1 MRSSGTSN
9 DHQTRW
15 SLARREDGTALV
27 EFALVLPLLVL
38 LTFGILEFGRA
49 INYWIDANHLANVAA
64 RWAAV
69 DTNPGTDGGES
80 LQAWI
85 HDQGDTAE
93 MRGAEQVCIDFPDG
107 SAEVGDPVEATVTVQ
122 FDWMPLIGDTLGV
135 TSTQLKGTAMMRL
148 ERPPSTYDDEC
159 YSV

>member
-1 MRSSGTSN
+1 MPSGTSN
-9 DHQTRW
+9 ARPTKW
-15 SLARREDGTALV
+15 SLARRENGAAMV

-38 LTFGILEFGRA
+38 FIFGIVEFGRA
-49 INYWIDANHLANVAA
+49 FNYWLDANHLANVAA

-69 DTNPGTDGGES
+69 DTNPGADGGQS

-93 MRGAEQVCIDFPDG
+93 MRGAEKVCIDFPDG
-107 SAEVGDPVEATVTVQ
+107 SAEVGEPVEAKVTVQ
-122 FDWMPLIGDTLGV
+122 FDWMPLLDTALGV
-135 TSTQLKGTAMMRL
+135 GSTQLAGTATMRL
-148 ERPPSTYDDEC
+148 ERPPSTYHDEC

>member
-1 MRSSGTSN
+1 MPQRITSN
-9 DHQTRW
+9 ERQTKW
-15 SLARREDGTALV
+15 SLVGREDGVAMI

-69 DTNPGTDGGES
+69 DTNPGADDGQS

-107 SAEVGDPVEATVTVQ
+107 SAEVGHPVEARVTVD
-122 FDWMPLIGDTLGV
+122 FDWMPLLDDALGV
-135 TSTQLKGTAMMRL
+135 GSTALSGTATMRL
-148 ERPPSTYDDEC
+148 ERVPSTYEDEC
-159 YSV
+159 FSV